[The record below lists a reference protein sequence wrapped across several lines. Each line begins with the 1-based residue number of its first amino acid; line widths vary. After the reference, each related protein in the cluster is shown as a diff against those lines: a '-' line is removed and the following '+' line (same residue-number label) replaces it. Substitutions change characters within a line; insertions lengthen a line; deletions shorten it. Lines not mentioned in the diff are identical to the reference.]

1 MVLSNPQRAC
11 RIHDRYMFQSN
22 DFIDYEKVKIIGN
35 NKTIYNKLILIRLEY
50 DISKKTKTGKY
61 QN

>member
-1 MVLSNPQRAC
+1 MSNPRQ
-11 RIHDRYMFQSN
+11 ISVPKN
-22 DFIDYEKVKIIGN
+22 DFIDYEKVTIIGN

-50 DISKKTKTGKY
+50 DIPKKTKTGKY